1 ARGKHL
7 RVEGPGLPLG
17 SGGPPPARPRAPARA
32 GGGGMSDALHTA
44 SSCGHPG
51 LHFAGAVQR
60 CGVLELLH
68 AGVLLRQLLRRQGC
82 ARCLRALFL
91 RALAIRHSSPPRLR
105 RKPNRRRQSGEVPRP
120 AGPVPGVW
128 LPPGGPLRPGRVEA
142 PRGHRRARAGQA
154 RRLRA
159 SGWRNGTAGSRR
171 RRAAAGASGS
181 RGGEGLR
188 G

>member
-1 ARGKHL
+1 GESTDDHAYTPRANSCASLRKGLRLLALLVAPWTGGGFWRIAHGAGRGKRRL
-7 RVEGPGLPLG
+7 QREN
-17 SGGPPPARPRAPARA
+17 
-32 GGGGMSDALHTA
+32 
-44 SSCGHPG
+44 
-51 LHFAGAVQR
+51 VQ
-60 CGVLELLH
+60 
-68 AGVLLRQLLRRQGC
+68 